1 MLDEM
6 SHQDFCL
13 KFSNKNPTFQGYFF
27 FRFSIL
33 FFNECIG
40 LWQLRPGHLLES
52 KIRFQENRKMKK
64 KLYEFSYQFQKY
76 GKFQISSRGNF
87 IKHKLCIS
95 EEGMMRYL
103 IYVLWLV
110 VQKPVFVFFLE
121 ILQYY
126 EFSAF
131 FGLTANPTIYQD
143 GQSWYY
149 QRMHVVS
156 EAQSASV
163 QVFPHVVPVI

>member
-13 KFSNKNPTFQGYFF
+13 KFSNKNPTFQGFF
-27 FRFSIL
+27 FFSFFYSIL

-103 IYVLWLV
+103 IYVLRLV
-110 VQKPVFVFFLE
+110 VQKPVFFFFLKYSSTTNF
-121 ILQYY
+121 LL
-126 EFSAF
+126 FLA
-131 FGLTANPTIYQD
+131 
-143 GQSWYY
+143 
-149 QRMHVVS
+149 
-156 EAQSASV
+156 
-163 QVFPHVVPVI
+163 